1 MFEERWQF
9 PNCVG
14 SVDGKHIAIVSPP
27 GHGSYFV
34 NYKGFNSMVLM
45 AIANA
50 NYEFLYAHFGTNG
63 RVSDG
68 GVIECTGFNNLLT
81 NNLLKLPNI
90 NPQNGLPYVFISDE
104 AFALKDNFLKP
115 YSVKVL
121 DHDKRIFNYRLS
133 RARRVVENVF
143 GILVARFGVLQKK
156 VNLKTENID
165 IVVLTCCVLHN
176 FLRRHAASTY
186 TPPESI
192 DVEDEVTHVIR
203 EGHRVDGENVASIER
218 GHTRNA
224 PETAKRVRDNFRIYF
239 NNEGKVSWQENH
251 I

>member
-14 SVDGKHIAIVSPP
+14 SVDGKHIAIVPPP
-27 GHGSYFV
+27 GHGSYFF

-63 RVSDG
+63 RVSDR
-68 GVIECTGFNNLLT
+68 GVIKCTGFNNLLT
-81 NNLLKLPNI
+81 NNLLNLPNI
-90 NPQNGLPYVFISDE
+90 NPQNGLPYVFISHE

-156 VNLKTENID
+156 VNLKPENID
-165 IVVLTCCVLHN
+165 VVVLTCCVLHN

-192 DVEDEVTHVIR
+192 DMEDEVTHI
-203 EGHRVDGENVASIER
+203 
-218 GHTRNA
+218 
-224 PETAKRVRDNFRIYF
+224 NFL
-239 NNEGKVSWQENH
+239 
-251 I
+251 